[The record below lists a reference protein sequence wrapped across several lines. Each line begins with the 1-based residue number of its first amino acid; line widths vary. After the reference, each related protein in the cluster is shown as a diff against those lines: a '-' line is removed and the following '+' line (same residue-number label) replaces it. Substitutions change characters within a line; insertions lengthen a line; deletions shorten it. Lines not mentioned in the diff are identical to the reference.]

1 MKFFRSEL
9 NQQIKDFALLRQ
21 NVDMLQRNIE
31 EIETKINNLTTQLLT
46 NDVNAADSLSS
57 QINSMN
63 INASISNSSVNRSYN
78 NFNSYDVD
86 ARSLIN
92 SLHET

>member
-1 MKFFRSEL
+1 MKFFRTEL

>member
-1 MKFFRSEL
+1 MKFFRTEL

-63 INASISNSSVNRSYN
+63 INASISNSSVNGSYN